1 MALWRARDVSIFTTA
16 GTATEISDFN
26 VATGTD
32 YSFVFKNVE
41 FKEPERNTGEQ
52 KLLGA
57 TSGNANSE
65 TWEEDPTV
73 SELTGETLYTPKSG
87 DTVDIGELFY
97 TYTTDGDGNK
107 SFNYASDP
115 ANISILIKFAT
126 SATDT
131 TNFVGFIM
139 SDCKLNTLGGAKVE
153 ADGHATSELK
163 VTASADDTIKIKG
176 GTYAA

>member
-1 MALWRARDVSIFTTA
+1 MALWRSRDVAIYVTSA
-16 GTATEISDFN
+16 SATEISDFDT
-26 VATGTD
+26 TGTD
-32 YSFVFKNVE
+32 YSYIFKNIE

-73 SELTGETLYTPKSG
+73 SELTGETLFSPKSG
-87 DTVDIGELFY
+87 DTIDIADLFFTYVVDN
-97 TYTTDGDGNK
+97 DGNK

-115 ANISILIKFAT
+115 NQISILVKFAT
-126 SATDT
+126 SASDFTD
-131 TNFVGFIM
+131 FVGFIM
-139 SDCKLNTLGGAKVE
+139 KDCKLNTLGGGKVE

-163 VTASADDTIKIKG
+163 VTASANDTRKIKG
-176 GTYAA
+176 GTYAS